1 LALYVIFSTSLTRRF
16 QKTKTVIERGY
27 EQWALGDRKMG
38 LVDARD
44 VFITKL
50 VNCGGSHWQ
59 MELWIP
65 KRNVPT
71 AYGY

>member
-1 LALYVIFSTSLTRRF
+1 
-16 QKTKTVIERGY
+16 
-27 EQWALGDRKMG
+27 
-38 LVDARD
+38 
-44 VFITKL
+44 

-71 AYGY
+71 AYGYWMSRQLSSSISRWDTFFPLHQLSQFLNKWKNY